1 MQIEKNEKILKRVY
15 KHTYALVSTCF
26 YTSLICGVAYL
37 LDLLID
43 LIKRE
48 STFGVVLLAIMV
60 IIGYIR
66 CYFTVAE
73 QQSEELIKE
82 IEKNAK

>member
-1 MQIEKNEKILKRVY
+1 MQIEKNEKIIKQIY

-37 LDLLID
+37 LDLLIN
-43 LIKRE
+43 LIKSN
-48 STFGVVLLAIMV
+48 STFGVVLIAIMV
-60 IIGYIR
+60 ILGYIK

-73 QQSEELIKE
+73 EQTEELIKE